1 MSFGKQLNLFL
12 VDGKPGGL
20 LTAEVRGWTGHITA
34 APRTRIKELL
44 EREEASRTGVYILL
58 GEDPEAPESIR
69 AYIGEG
75 DEIGIRLKSHTQ
87 PPEKGGKDFWD
98 RAILMTSKDAN
109 LTKAHVLYLESR
121 LIQLAKRA
129 QRSQVENTQSSD
141 RSQRL
146 PEADI
151 AVMESYLAE
160 LEIVLP
166 MLGVNIFRQPRQQI
180 DRSTQVT
187 TAVTSSDAPIF
198 YLEHKPSDRRARA
211 QEYDGQF
218 TVLEGSQAASAWTGV
233 RRGYRQLLENLHKD
247 GTLRPV
253 PTKDYSVF
261 TRDRVMSSV
270 SAAGAMITGR
280 ATNGRTEWRIED
292 SEMTY
297 AEWQNFSLG
306 EDHTSA

>member
-20 LTAEVRGWTGHITA
+20 LTAEVGGWTGHITA
-34 APRTRIKELL
+34 APRTRMKELL
-44 EREEASRTGVYILL
+44 QREEAARTGVYILL
-58 GEDPEAPESIR
+58 GDDPEAPEGVR

-75 DEIGIRLKSHTQ
+75 DEIGIRLKAHAQ
-87 PPEKGGKDFWD
+87 LPEKGGKDFWD

-129 QRSQVENTQSSD
+129 QRSQVENAQSSD

-166 MLGVNIFRQPRQQI
+166 MLGVNIFRQPRQQP
-180 DRSTQVT
+180 DHLSQQAAAAASMDSPT
-187 TAVTSSDAPIF
+187 F
-198 YLEHKPSDRRARA
+198 YLVHNPSGRRARA

-218 TVLEGSQAASAWTGV
+218 TVLEGSQAASTWTGPKH
-233 RRGYRQLLENLHKD
+233 GYRQLLENLHKD
-247 GTLRPV
+247 GTLRVAPAG
-253 PTKDYSVF
+253 DHSIF

-280 ATNGRTEWRIED
+280 ATNGRTNWKTESSD
-292 SEMTY
+292 LTY
-297 AEWQNFSLG
+297 AEWQNQSLG
-306 EDHTSA
+306 DPTAL

>member
-20 LTAEVRGWTGHITA
+20 LTAEVGGWTGHITA
-34 APRTRIKELL
+34 APRTRMKELL
-44 EREEASRTGVYILL
+44 QREEAARTGVYILL
-58 GEDPEAPESIR
+58 GEEPEAPEGVR

-75 DEIGIRLKSHTQ
+75 DAIGTRLKSHAQ

-129 QRSQVENTQSSD
+129 QRSQVENAQSSD

-146 PEADI
+146 PEADV

-180 DRSTQVT
+180 DRPMQETSTAT
-187 TAVTSSDAPIF
+187 PPIAPAF
-198 YLEHKPSDRRARA
+198 YLDHKPSGRRARA

-218 TVLEGSQAASAWTGV
+218 TVLEGSQAASTWSGD

-253 PTKDYSVF
+253 PAKGYSVF

-280 ATNGRTEWRIED
+280 ATNGRRAWKTEGSD
-292 SEMTY
+292 LTY
-297 AEWQNFSLG
+297 AEWQNLAL
-306 EDHTSA
+306 EDEKAAT